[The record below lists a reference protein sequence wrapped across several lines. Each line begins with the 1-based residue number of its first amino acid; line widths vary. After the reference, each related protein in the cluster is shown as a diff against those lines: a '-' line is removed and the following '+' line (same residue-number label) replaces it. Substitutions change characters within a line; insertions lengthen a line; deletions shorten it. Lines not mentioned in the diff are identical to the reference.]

1 MGSLRI
7 DTGPIAT
14 VTLNRPERHN
24 AFDEQMIAELTLAFD
39 DLGKDESVRVI
50 ILAAAGRSF
59 SAGGDLTWM
68 RRAASYGRD
77 ENIADGEKLAAMLR
91 GIDLCPK
98 PVIARVQGLA
108 LAGGTGL
115 IACCDIAFAAEEAE
129 FAITEVRIGL
139 VPAVIAPYLLRA
151 IGPRQMRRWALTAAR
166 MSAAEAQRIGLVHGI
181 VPAAALDGVIADECQ
196 SLVQGGPAAQKA
208 AKDLIRSVARPLDAG
223 VIAETAERIAD
234 QRASEEGREGVA
246 AFLEKRR
253 PRWQR

>member
-1 MGSLRI
+1 MGSLLI
-7 DTGPIAT
+7 EKGPVAT

-24 AFDEQMIAELTLAFD
+24 AFDETLIAELALAFD
-39 DLGKDESVRVI
+39 ALGKDESVRVI
-50 ILAAAGRSF
+50 VLAAAGKSF
-59 SAGGDLTWM
+59 SAGGDLNWM
-68 RRAASYGRD
+68 RRAASFSRE
-77 ENIADGEKLAAMLR
+77 ENVVDAEKLAAMLR

-98 PVIARVQGLA
+98 PTIARVQGLA

-115 IACCDIAFAAEEAE
+115 IACCDIAFAAEAAE

-139 VPAVIAPYLLRA
+139 VPAVISPYLLRA
-151 IGPRQMRRWALTAAR
+151 IGPRQMRRWALTGAR

-181 VPAAALDGVIADECQ
+181 VAAADLDRIIAAEAA
-196 SLVQGGPAAQKA
+196 SLMLGGPQAQRA

-223 VIAETAERIAD
+223 VIAETAQRIAD

-246 AFLEKRR
+246 AFLDKRR

>member
-1 MGSLRI
+1 MASLLI
-7 DTGPIAT
+7 ETGPVAT
-14 VTLNRPERHN
+14 VTINRPERHN
-24 AFDEQMIAELTLAFD
+24 AFDAALIAELTLAFE
-39 DLGKDESVRVI
+39 DLGRDESVRVI
-50 ILAAAGRSF
+50 VLAAAGKSF
-59 SAGGDLTWM
+59 SAGGDLEWM
-68 RRAASYGRD
+68 RRAAAYGRE
-77 ENIADGEKLAAMLR
+77 ENIADAEKLAAMLR

-98 PVIARVQGLA
+98 PTIARVHGLA

-115 IACCDIAFAAEEAE
+115 ISCCDIAFAAEEAE

-181 VPAAALDGVIADECQ
+181 VAAADLDRVIAAEAA
-196 SLVQGGPAAQKA
+196 SLMQGGPAAQKA

>member
-1 MGSLRI
+1 MTSLLI
-7 DTGPIAT
+7 ETGPVAT

-24 AFDEQMIAELTLAFD
+24 AFDEQIIAELTLAFD
-39 DLGKDESVRVI
+39 DLGRDESVRVI
-50 ILAAAGRSF
+50 VLAAAGKSF
-59 SAGGDLTWM
+59 SAGGDLNWM
-68 RRAASYGRD
+68 RRAAAHSRE
-77 ENIADGEKLAAMLR
+77 ENIVDAEKLAAMLR

-98 PVIARVQGLA
+98 PTIARVHGLA

-115 IACCDIAFAAEEAE
+115 ISCCDIAFAAEEAE
-129 FAITEVRIGL
+129 FAITEVRVGL

-151 IGPRQMRRWALTAAR
+151 IGARQMRRWALTAAR

-181 VPAAALDGVIADECQ
+181 VPAADLDRIIAAESQ
-196 SLVQGGPAAQKA
+196 SLMQGGPAAQKA

-223 VIAETAERIAD
+223 VVAETAERIAD
-234 QRASEEGREGVA
+234 QRASEEGREGVS